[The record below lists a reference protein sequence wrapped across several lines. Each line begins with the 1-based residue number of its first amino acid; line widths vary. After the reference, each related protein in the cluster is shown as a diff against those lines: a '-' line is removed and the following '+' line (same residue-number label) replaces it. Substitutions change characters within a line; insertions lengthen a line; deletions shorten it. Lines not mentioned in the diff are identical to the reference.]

1 MRVDDYWDSPTTR
14 SILLATHSFR
24 LQFDARKTI
33 LQNSANIHTAATLT
47 AQFRLFPP
55 PSPGKVHFHKTS
67 SPSSSNPSFL
77 GWRSI
82 KIFPIFPRNQPVQ
95 FVKRPSMAKVR
106 CQSRLLCIIWG
117 EALPN
122 RKNSGSPYFFKPAVV
137 FDDIPFFGS
146 PCVNRYTPT
155 QSPTGWLLI
164 PSKKRVSF
172 YDKNFII
179 NIEFCHK
186 INVGSQRLPCP

>member
-1 MRVDDYWDSPTTR
+1 MITGIPPQPDPSSLQPIPSGCSSMPGKPFYRTQQI
-14 SILLATHSFR
+14 SILR
-24 LQFDARKTI
+24 QPLQPNFDC
-33 LQNSANIHTAATLT
+33 
-47 AQFRLFPP
+47 
-55 PSPGKVHFHKTS
+55 SPRPHQERCIFTKLPHPVRPTRPFWVGVQK
-67 SPSSSNPSFL
+67 
-77 GWRSI
+77 